1 MALNDYND
9 LLLAVPKWLNK
20 RNLDGM
26 AADFILLTETDLQ
39 AKLRSREMQITT
51 DAPVSCAS
59 VNLPV
64 DWLDATRLWMHGAH
78 RSLDYCTVDEL
89 EEIRSCARPGAGPTH
104 YSWTDH
110 TIELAP
116 APSGELL
123 LHMTYYRQI
132 PRLSVAAP
140 TNWLTARDMGV
151 YLYGALVR
159 ASPYL
164 MDDARVATWTAEYG
178 SRIAALNASSQV
190 ALHSGAPL
198 KRRIRGY
205 GRGVNPLPW
214 SASAG
219 GLVQ

>member
-1 MALNDYND
+1 VALNDYND

-26 AADFILLTETDLQ
+26 AADFVLLTETDLQ
-39 AKLRSREMQITT
+39 AKLRSREMQVTV
-51 DAPVSCAS
+51 DAPVSCGA

-64 DWLDATRLWMHGAH
+64 DWLDATRLWMHGAT
-78 RSLDYCTVDEL
+78 RALDYCTPDEL
-89 EEIRSCARPGAGPTH
+89 EELRSRYACDGVPTH
-104 YSWTDH
+104 FSWTDH

-116 APSGELL
+116 VPAGEPI

-132 PRLSVAAP
+132 PRLSVTAP
-140 TNWLTARDMGV
+140 TNWLTKRDPGV
-151 YLYGALVR
+151 YLFGALVR

-164 MDDARVATWTAEYG
+164 LDDARVATWASEYTG
-178 SRIAALNASSQV
+178 RIASLNLTSQV

-205 GRGVNPLPW
+205 GRGVNSQPW
-214 SASAG
+214 SAHP
-219 GLVQ
+219 